1 MFHAKRIK
9 KNIRTLIE
17 IKKYIMKTRIAIT
30 LTFLMTSV
38 FAQEKIEY
46 KTETAIPYYI
56 EDIMKGDKYK
66 QEMCVFD
73 FYYPT
78 NIKDFPTIV
87 WFHGGGLT
95 SGKRQIPELLKE
107 KGFAI
112 IGVEYRLSPNIKA
125 VDCIKDAAAATA
137 WAFKNIEK
145 YGGSTSLIFVSGM
158 SAGGYLTY
166 MVGLDKKYL
175 AVHNIDANQIAG
187 LIPFSG
193 HAITHFTVRKEMGI
207 SGKQPIIDNMAPL
220 YHVRADA
227 PPMLIITG
235 DRELEMLGRYEE
247 NAYMMRMLKVAG
259 HKQVRIYELD
269 GSNHGQ
275 MMYSALPLLY
285 REVKKLTKEIMNDK

>member
-1 MFHAKRIK
+1 MIKLRIT
-9 KNIRTLIE
+9 IV
-17 IKKYIMKTRIAIT
+17 IT
-30 LTFLMTSV
+30 LTFLMTNV
-38 FAQEKIEY
+38 FAQEKTEY
-46 KTETAIPYYI
+46 KTETTIPYYN
-56 EDIMKGDKYK
+56 EDIMKGDKYM

-78 NIKDFPTIV
+78 NIKNFSTII

-95 SGKRQIPELLKE
+95 GGKRQIPEFLKE
-107 KGFAI
+107 KGIAV

-125 VDCIKDAAAATA
+125 VDCITDAAAATA
-137 WAFKNIEK
+137 WAFRNIEK
-145 YGGSTSLIFVSGM
+145 YGGSKSLIFVSGM

-175 AVHNIDANQIAG
+175 AGHNIDANQIAG

-207 SGKQPIIDNMAPL
+207 SGKQPIIDDMAPL
-220 YHVRADA
+220 YYVRADA

-259 HKQVRIYELD
+259 HKQVQIHELD

-285 REVKKLTKEIMNDK
+285 REVKSLSKKIVDNK

>member
-1 MFHAKRIK
+1 MMKLRIT
-9 KNIRTLIE
+9 IV
-17 IKKYIMKTRIAIT
+17 IT
-30 LTFLMTSV
+30 LTFLMTNV
-38 FAQEKIEY
+38 FAQEKTEY
-46 KTETAIPYYI
+46 KTETTIPYYN
-56 EDIMKGDKYK
+56 EDIMKGDKYM

-78 NIKDFPTIV
+78 NIKNFPTIV

-95 SGKRQIPELLKE
+95 SGKRQIPKFLKE
-107 KGFAI
+107 KGIAV
-112 IGVEYRLSPNIKA
+112 IGVDYRLSPNIKA

-207 SGKQPIIDNMAPL
+207 SGKQPIIDDMAPL
-220 YHVRADA
+220 YYVRADA

-285 REVKKLTKEIMNDK
+285 REVKSLSKKIVALSAKTKKNFMN

>member
-1 MFHAKRIK
+1 MLKLRIT
-9 KNIRTLIE
+9 IV
-17 IKKYIMKTRIAIT
+17 IA
-30 LTFLMTSV
+30 LTFLITNV
-38 FAQEKIEY
+38 FAQEKTEY
-46 KTETAIPYYI
+46 KTETSIPYYNEGTI
-56 EDIMKGDKYK
+56 KGDKYM

-78 NIKDFPTIV
+78 NIKNFSTII

-95 SGKRQIPELLKE
+95 GGKRQIPEFLKE
-107 KGFAI
+107 KGIAV

-207 SGKQPIIDNMAPL
+207 SGKQPIIDDMAPL
-220 YHVRADA
+220 YYVRADA
-227 PPMLIITG
+227 PSMLIITG

-259 HKQVRIYELD
+259 HRQVRIHELD

-285 REVKKLTKEIMNDK
+285 REVKSLSEKIVDNK